1 MKKILV
7 LISLALLIVSCE
19 ESEIDIQKLEPTDFK
34 ITVNSGKE
42 SFIINE
48 TIEYNLLI
56 EPIKPI
62 TEKLT
67 YTLKLFDNGIQGEFS
82 INGNT
87 YLPEE
92 SITSLQEGYTSIKY
106 TGNKTGSGDIVF
118 EITASNGISK
128 SVSAPITIQ
137 NTDFDFEVLFDKSK
151 NYIHEKTSFNIII
164 EKRGIEPLTYKAYFK
179 NIEGEI
185 ELDEQDETILQ
196 NRRFDLSEGITF
208 GEFTGTL
215 VQEDDIEFVVEASN
229 GSIKTQT
236 INFKTLLTDFEVVM
250 TPDPMTNFYLSDLN
264 FTYLIQRPENL
275 EQEIEYY
282 LYITSIGLGSLMYT
296 IQGNENST
304 IQGFERNIG
313 NRISNEGEL
322 MQLGRISP
330 RKGTVTF
337 HFRDSNGAT
346 YEKTIDVDYYE

>member
-7 LISLALLIVSCE
+7 LISLAFLIVSCE

-34 ITVNSGKE
+34 IAVNSGKE

-87 YLPEE
+87 YLPDE

-151 NYIHEKTSFNIII
+151 NYIHEKTSFNINI
-164 EKRGIEPLTYKAYFK
+164 EKKGIEPLTYKAYFK
-179 NIEGEI
+179 NVEGEI
-185 ELDEQDETILQ
+185 KLNDQDETIFQ
-196 NRRFDLSEGITF
+196 NRLFDLAEGITF
-208 GEFTGTL
+208 GQFKGKL
-215 VQEDDIEFVVEASN
+215 AQETNIEFVVEASN
-229 GSIKTQT
+229 GMVKSQM
-236 INFKTLLTDFEVVM
+236 INFKTLLTNFEVVM
-250 TPDPMTNFYLSDLN
+250 TPDPMAGFYLWELN
-264 FTYLIQRPENL
+264 FTYFIQRPENL
-275 EQEIEYY
+275 KQEIEYY
-282 LYITSIGLGSLMYT
+282 LYITSTGLGNLMYN
-296 IQGNENST
+296 INGNEDNT
-304 IQGFERNIG
+304 VQGFERKIG
-313 NRISNEGEL
+313 NRISNGGKL
-322 MQLGRISP
+322 IQLGVVSP
-330 RKGTVTF
+330 RSGIVTF

-346 YEKTIDVDYYE
+346 YEKSINVDYYE